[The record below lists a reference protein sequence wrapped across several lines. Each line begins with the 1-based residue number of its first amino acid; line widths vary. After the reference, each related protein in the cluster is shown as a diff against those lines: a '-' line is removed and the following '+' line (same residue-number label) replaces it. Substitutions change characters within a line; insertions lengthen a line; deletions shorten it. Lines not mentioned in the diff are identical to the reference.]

1 MSNNIKLIVAQ
12 SNVTEETKALLEDRF
27 SGFLS
32 QTQEWSE
39 KAKLLVVTSDNQTE
53 DMAKAKAARLALK
66 AIRVEAERTRKALKE
81 DSLRYGQA
89 VQAVYNLIESQIKP
103 IEEHLQ
109 LQEDFSKIK
118 AANLRQELKE
128 SREAEIA
135 PYRQFV
141 PNIVLEDMTEEN
153 FGKLFWACKVQF
165 EEAEKAKAIAEEKRI
180 EDEKAAEL
188 ERLRIKEENEA
199 LRVELA
205 KKEQERKEAEEKA
218 KQELEEA
225 NRQAEEA
232 RQAHLEQVR
241 AQRAELEAIEA
252 KRKAE
257 EAEKER
263 LESLKIAQEKAAQ
276 AAPDKEKLLAFADK
290 IFYMPVPKTE
300 DFSTVEAKVLL
311 SQTIG
316 LLEKTYKYLTEKAEK
331 L

>member
-1 MSNNIKLIVAQ
+1 MSNIKLIVAQ

-27 SGFLS
+27 SGFLA

-39 KAKLLVVTSDNQTE
+39 KAKLLVVTSDDQTE
-53 DMAKAKAARLALK
+53 DIAKAKTARLALK
-66 AIRVEAERTRKALKE
+66 AIRVEAERTRKTLKE

-109 LQEDFSKIK
+109 LQEDFTKLK
-118 AANLRQELKE
+118 AARERQQLKE
-128 SREAEIA
+128 EREAEIA
-135 PYRQFV
+135 PYREFV
-141 PNIVLEDMTEEN
+141 PNIVIEDMTEEN

-165 EEAEKAKAIAEEKRI
+165 EQAEKAKAEAEQKRI
-180 EDEKAAEL
+180 EAEKAAEL
-188 ERLRIKEENEA
+188 ERLRIKEENER

-205 KKEQERKEAEEKA
+205 KKEQERKAAEEKT
-218 KQELEEA
+218 KKELEEV
-225 NRQAEEA
+225 NRKAEEA

-252 KRKAE
+252 KRRAE
-257 EAEKER
+257 EAEMQR
-263 LESLKIAQEKAAQ
+263 LESLRIAQEKASQ

-290 IFYMPVPKTE
+290 IFYMPVPKAE

-311 SQTIG
+311 SQTVG
-316 LLEKTYKYLTEKAEK
+316 LLERTYKYLCEKAEK